1 MCSSDLPPCISPSFS
16 LHSAPPRDVRLW
28 NGLAFPWLGMI
39 AGWAGVA
46 WPAWA
51 SRRERTRWRL
61 HRRAVP
67 KVRGAGDV
75 GVGRR
80 FRPCGHPAQPACP
93 EGLRL
98 RSALAPHL
106 PKSGLYFTPGLA
118 FCLVSAVQEALGKPE
133 WENAAVSFSGDRLPS
148 LR

>member
-1 MCSSDLPPCISPSFS
+1 MT
-16 LHSAPPRDVRLW
+16 
-28 NGLAFPWLGMI
+28 

-46 WPAWA
+46 WLAWA

-75 GVGRR
+75 GWAGDSGPADIPHSCVSGRSET
-80 FRPCGHPAQPACP
+80 PA
-93 EGLRL
+93 
-98 RSALAPHL
+98 SALAPHL
-106 PKSGLYFTPGLA
+106 PKAGLYFTPGLA
-118 FCLVSAVQEALGKPE
+118 FGLVSAVQEALGKPE